1 MKISAKLRYAVLA
14 TALIAVP
21 AVAGATSQVALEGR
35 TAVANQTA
43 GATTYTKSTNAK
55 TDEVVKVQIWYHNK
69 EEANSGKVANNLK
82 VKIDLPTQTGKSQVV
97 KGTISADNANTVT
110 DTANV
115 NLALDQSRLEYIPG
129 SAQWRHN
136 KGTNEQPNWV
146 TESIS
151 DQVVGTGIVLENAK
165 PCFNYEANVTVLAR
179 VKTPAVSITKQVRVL
194 GEKEW
199 KTENTAK
206 AGDTLEYLISYKN
219 EGNTTLKNVIIADN
233 MPANVTYV
241 AGTTMI
247 KNASNPTGTKVN
259 SDNITKGGINV
270 GNYTPGSNGFVW
282 FQAKIDSN
290 LKPGNYTFK
299 NVGIVKPEGM
309 GEYFNAAKTT
319 VVVAPKPTT
328 PPTTPP
334 TPITPKPTTPVTPV
348 TPVTPEQPSLPQ
360 TGIETGVAGLLGT
373 GGLTYA
379 GYFYRKSRKGLSTA
393 LKNVVK

>member
-1 MKISAKLRYAVLA
+1 MKFFAKLRYVLA
-14 TALIAVP
+14 AAALVAVP
-21 AVAGATSQVALEGR
+21 AVAGAAGQVALEGR

-69 EEANSGKVANNLK
+69 EEANSNKVANNLK
-82 VKIDLPTQTGKSQVV
+82 VKIDLPTQPGKAQTV

-146 TESIS
+146 TEKIS

-165 PCFNYEANVTVLAR
+165 PCFNYEANVTILAR

-219 EGNTTLKNVIIADN
+219 EGNTTLNQVIIADN

-241 AGTTMI
+241 PGTTMI

-299 NVGIVKPEGM
+299 NVGIVRPEGM
-309 GEYFNAAKTT
+309 GEYFNAAKTNVT
-319 VVVAPKPTT
+319 VAGKPTPTPTT
-328 PPTTPP
+328 PPVSP
-334 TPITPKPTTPVTPV
+334 TPTPTTPVVPGQPTL
-348 TPVTPEQPSLPQ
+348 PE
-360 TGIETGVAGLLGT
+360 TGIEAGVAGLLGT

-379 GYFYRKSRKGLSTA
+379 GYFYRKSRKGLSAA